1 MQKWMCGGALALC
14 VLVADLAS
22 GNSGAGEGAVEV
34 EEGVEVGR
42 TQPEPG
48 HVELPEEGIILIHE
62 GDDVYARPMRLPLPK
77 NPLLPPPQ
85 PMAQRR

>member
-22 GNSGAGEGAVEV
+22 GDLSEGAGVV